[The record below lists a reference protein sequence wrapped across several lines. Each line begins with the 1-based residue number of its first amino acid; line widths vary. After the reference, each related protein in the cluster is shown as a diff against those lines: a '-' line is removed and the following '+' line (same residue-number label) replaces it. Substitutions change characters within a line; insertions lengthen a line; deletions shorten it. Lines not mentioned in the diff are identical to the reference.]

1 MAGNAFANDLLAYF
15 FKATNN
21 DQAIKTLVQDQNK
34 TTKAGLCIFAP
45 KNQAPPEVNK
55 ISKQPK
61 ITYIKKVKWQN
72 LTNSRMHDFFASVS
86 KRWIGVSK
94 TNPFFLS
101 LTDWKFEKRWTVIN
115 LPACRFL
122 SLFVEFSPCWAA
134 FCFCSLKMLLI
145 GKTMRWWCDGKMK
158 ELD

>member
-1 MAGNAFANDLLAYF
+1 MIHNFVDCKNCANSATRRVHFVAGNAFANDLLAYF

-61 ITYIKKVKWQN
+61 IT
-72 LTNSRMHDFFASVS
+72 
-86 KRWIGVSK
+86 
-94 TNPFFLS
+94 
-101 LTDWKFEKRWTVIN
+101 
-115 LPACRFL
+115 
-122 SLFVEFSPCWAA
+122 
-134 FCFCSLKMLLI
+134 
-145 GKTMRWWCDGKMK
+145 
-158 ELD
+158 